1 MNGEFALSDRRPSF
15 RTVHR
20 RAGSHQR
27 RDGTLVEPA
36 AGEDLRVAATAVKL
50 IGIDVP
56 EREQRCSKAGRSW
69 RCAASARS
77 RTRARSGLAMPV
89 AGVRPPLELPISA
102 AEYIE
107 LVDWTGRQLRPGKR
121 GAIAADAPAALGRLA
136 TSGAAWTAHVLG
148 VRSKYWRA
156 VGATQAL
163 IDRAAVLGQR
173 WLKGLRF
180 AQRLE
185 TI

>member
-1 MNGEFALSDRRPSF
+1 MLAAMAYVDLNP
-15 RTVHR
+15 V
-20 RAGSHQR
+20 RAGIAQE
-27 RDGTLVEPA
+27 L
-36 AGEDLRVAATAVKL
+36 GECAHTSVAVRLREVAA
-50 IGIDVP
+50 VP
-56 EREQRCSKAGRSW
+56 G
-69 RCAASARS
+69 
-77 RTRARSGLAMPV
+77 RAREPAMPV